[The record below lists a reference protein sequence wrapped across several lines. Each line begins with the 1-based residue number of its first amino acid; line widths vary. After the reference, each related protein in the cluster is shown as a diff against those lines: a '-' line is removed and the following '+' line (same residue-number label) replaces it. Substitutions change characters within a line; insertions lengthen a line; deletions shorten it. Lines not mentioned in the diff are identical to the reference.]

1 METGKSKSEERSQL
15 LTDPIVTSIAYEIN
29 KANKSLN
36 QHRLQVSTWHA
47 GIHHCVCMPQRPA
60 YDCLHFLVYR
70 VHVLDTNI
78 CSQKH
83 ASVAAVL
90 HIYSDV
96 LCVSQVLLRWALQY
110 GVGAVCEAAGKSI
123 DRANVGVFEWS
134 LSDADFKKLSN
145 IKPS

>member
-36 QHRLQVSTWHA
+36 QHRLQVSTCHA
-47 GIHHCVCMPQRPA
+47 RIHHCTSMPQ
-60 YDCLHFLVYR
+60 CMLVFIF
-70 VHVLDTNI
+70 VHVLDNN
-78 CSQKH
+78 CRQKH
-83 ASVAAVL
+83 ASIAAVSY
-90 HIYSDV
+90 IYSDL
-96 LCVSQVLLRWALQY
+96 LCMSQVLLRWALQY